1 MKTKKDIKAKHILIE
16 NNWFR
21 DYYYVKQVIESCLNS
36 NDISGGTYNGV
47 STIMKARKWGMNV
60 LRDKKSK
67 IWDRYPKYR
76 EEIQTIYYRYI
87 EDLRNI
93 FENTFEQI
101 SDKLVKN
108 ND

>member
-1 MKTKKDIKAKHILIE
+1 MRTKNENKAREILIE

-21 DYYYVKQVIESCLNS
+21 DYYYIKQVIESCENG
-36 NDISGGTYNGV
+36 NDILGGTYNGV
-47 STIMKARKWGMNV
+47 STIIKARTWGMNV

-67 IWDRYPKYR
+67 ICDRYSKYR
-76 EEIQTIYYRYI
+76 KEIQMIYYRYI